1 MLIDDHEC
9 AVVGQIYRTNA
20 EFKRF
25 YKEEREKKLGVICW
39 VLKLNLPNNKAACA
53 YSLPDTICYKEL
65 PKSANDAHIIAH
77 EIMHLIRYQ
86 ETDILEI
93 IPTSST
99 YYELVGDL
107 NSMLE
112 DSIVEKILQNKY
124 NFDLITSLWKTID
137 FNIKNLKKE
146 DTDFVSR
153 FKRGLNITNFML
165 LWGLITD
172 QSALDEWYQH
182 LEWIETK
189 YPSSYKIAMEIKPV
203 VDSIGLGT
211 IDQQRE
217 IVLKLIDMYKLG
229 DMISISESGSQ
240 VKTSAPKV

>member
-9 AVVGQIYRTNA
+9 AVVGQIYRTNT
-20 EFKRF
+20 EFRRF
-25 YKEEREKKLGVICW
+25 YKEEREKKLGVIRW

-93 IPTSST
+93 IPASST
-99 YYELVGDL
+99 YYELVGNL

-112 DSIVEKILQNKY
+112 DPVVDKILQDKY
-124 NFDLITSLWKTID
+124 NFDLLISLRKAID

-146 DTDFVSR
+146 DTDFVSIFNR
-153 FKRGLNITNFML
+153 SLNITNFML
-165 LWGLITD
+165 LWDLISD
-172 QSALDEWYQH
+172 QSALDEWHQH
-182 LEWIETK
+182 LKWLKTN
-189 YPSSYKIAMEIKPV
+189 YPHGYRRAMEIKSV
-203 VDSIGLGT
+203 VDSIGLDT

-229 DMISISESGSQ
+229 DIISISR
-240 VKTSAPKV
+240 